1 MTDTPSWTKYF
12 MDLASL
18 VATKSKDS
26 TQVGAI
32 LVGPD
37 GEVRLTGYNG
47 PPKGVI
53 DRPERR
59 DRPAKY
65 LYVSHAE
72 QNLIAFAARVGIPTK
87 DCTVYVT
94 HAPCSNCAKTLIQA
108 GIAILVRGEGTTSM
122 PPEEFRAAE
131 VMFRE
136 AGVHTSAMPPG
147 DRK

>member
-1 MTDTPSWTKYF
+1 MS
-12 MDLASL
+12 LAEL
-18 VATKSKDS
+18 IATKSKDD

-32 LVGPD
+32 LIGPD
-37 GEVRLTGYNG
+37 NEVRLTAYNG
-47 PPKGVI
+47 PPKGVL
-53 DRPERR
+53 DHPERR

-65 LYVSHAE
+65 LYAAHAE
-72 QNLIAFAARVGIPTK
+72 ANLISFAARVGIPTK
-87 DCTVYVT
+87 GCTVYVT

-108 GIAILVRGEGTTSM
+108 GIAILVRGEGKTSM

-136 AGVHTSAMPPG
+136 AGVHTSGMPPG